1 MYTYIYIHMYIHAYV
16 HTYTYIYIYTCI
28 YTYIY
33 IHIYIYTYIY
43 IYMYE
48 VCIYMYLIFF
58 HGGLQT
64 RQRAICWPNVF
75 LISNVFGQK
84 RPIIKQKRPIIWQKR
99 SSTQKGQLVSL
110 IFFSFHILHCEYI
123 PFHLRFHLVSSNATN
138 KMFLSLEQM
147 KTSRH
152 TLFTCSEDIRYCDF
166 HLFK

>member
-1 MYTYIYIHMYIHAYV
+1 M
-16 HTYTYIYIYTCI
+16 
-28 YTYIY
+28 
-33 IHIYIYTYIY
+33 HIYIYTYIHVWGVY
-43 IYMYE
+43 IY
-48 VCIYMYLIFF
+48 VFNFFF

-75 LISNVFGQK
+75 LFSNVFGQK

-99 SSTQKGQLVSL
+99 SSTQKGRLVSL
-110 IFFSFHILHCEYI
+110 MFFSFYILHCEYI
-123 PFHLRFHLVSSNATN
+123 PFHLRFHPVSSNATN

-166 HLFK
+166 HLFKWQEHFAVVLLLTRSRCTSYRCSQCQL